1 MKNLKN
7 NRSGQLFIISSFLLI
22 LSLVFIYSQ
31 ETQNSYIVHF
41 TDSII
46 IEDIIYE
53 SCEIGYTS
61 NGTFIESRFSSFE
74 NYINLDCQNNFY
86 NCQLT
91 ITKQIA
97 APTNL
102 SLLDFTHFDF
112 ELSYDSQNVNY
123 SNQYIC

>member
-1 MKNLKN
+1 M
-7 NRSGQLFIISSFLLI
+7 

-53 SCEIGYTS
+53 SCKIGYTS
-61 NGTFIESRFSSFE
+61 NGTFIESRFSNFE
-74 NYINLDCQNNFY
+74 NYINLDCQNNYY

-91 ITKQIA
+91 ITKNIS

-102 SLLDFTHFDF
+102 SLLNFTHFDF
-112 ELSYDSQNVNY
+112 EFSFDSQNINY
-123 SNQYIC
+123 SKQYIC